1 MYSADLR
8 LRVFW
13 SRADRRSSKYQR
25 LSGYHGEWGPEAA
38 DKLTMYIHSYTI
50 SGEQMFWR
58 LSMIHEFERL
68 GTGAFII
75 GRNYV
80 ANYHISSQKKAVV
93 TIALSSMCSRHQTW
107 SVVLETVVFA
117 LRTTSRVRG
126 LGLSFPTEHTV
137 NVKTFLTFF
146 LIILSRFYVLDV
158 FFILP
163 TFILLYFILIFLSN
177 TCRPARQS
185 IVTTVC
191 VSACNC
197 RRINYLW

>member
-1 MYSADLR
+1 
-8 LRVFW
+8 
-13 SRADRRSSKYQR
+13 
-25 LSGYHGEWGPEAA
+25 
-38 DKLTMYIHSYTI
+38 
-50 SGEQMFWR
+50 
-58 LSMIHEFERL
+58 MIHEFERL

-158 FFILP
+158 FFY
-163 TFILLYFILIFLSN
+163 FANVYFIIFYFN
-177 TCRPARQS
+177 FF
-185 IVTTVC
+185 V
-191 VSACNC
+191 
-197 RRINYLW
+197 